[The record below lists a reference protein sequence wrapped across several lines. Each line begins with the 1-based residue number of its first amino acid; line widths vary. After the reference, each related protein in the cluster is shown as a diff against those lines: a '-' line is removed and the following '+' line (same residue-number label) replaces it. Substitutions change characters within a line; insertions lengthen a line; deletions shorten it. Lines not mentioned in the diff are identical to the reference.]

1 MTGERSGQRI
11 AVLDTETNWEGALM
25 SVGAVVA
32 EEGLLLP
39 EDHVYYALPEEC
51 AVGGLYEDALD
62 LGGDLT
68 PEWTVR
74 ESAVGRL
81 AAFLREH
88 GVTEIFAYN
97 AAFDRRL
104 LPELAGWRWYD
115 IMRVAPYR
123 RYNPYITDR
132 DACGGTGRLKRYGVE
147 SVLRLMTGSADYRE
161 KHNALADAAD
171 ELTIMRLL
179 GAELSLYRAEAA
191 LAPLPL

>member
-1 MTGERSGQRI
+1 MTGERPGRKI

-32 EEGLLLP
+32 EEGLFLP
-39 EDHVYYALPEEC
+39 EDHVYFALREEC
-51 AVGGLYEDALD
+51 AVGGLYGDALD

-68 PEWTVR
+68 PEWTAR
-74 ESAVGRL
+74 ENAVGRL

-104 LPELAGWRWYD
+104 LPELSGWRWYD

-147 SVLRLMTGSADYRE
+147 SVLRLMTGSVDYRE